1 MYLLIDAGNSRLKI
15 ACHDGERWLLRSAI
29 EAPASLLS
37 SLPAGF
43 LPRHCVVAN
52 VAGEPLGEA
61 LRLPLAKLGC
71 SVEWLSASTDRAG
84 LRCAYTDPRR
94 LGADRWAAAIGAWQR
109 VQGECLVVSAGTAT
123 TIDLLRLPGE
133 FSGGSI
139 LPGLGLMLDSLAEHT
154 AALPRGTE
162 ILSAE
167 ALAATATDTLAAI
180 STGCLHAQLGAIERL
195 YARLAP
201 GSPILVAGGYANAL
215 LPHLGER
222 ASAAPWLVME
232 GLLHLAREAHSSGGA
247 WRPAPASR

>member
-29 EAPASLLS
+29 DAPAALPS

-43 LPRHCVVAN
+43 RPQHCVVAN
-52 VAGEPLGEA
+52 VAGAPLAEA

-71 SVEWLSASTDRAG
+71 SVEWLSASGERAG

-94 LGADRWAAAIGAWQR
+94 LGADRWAAAIGAWQQ
-109 VQGECLVVSAGTAT
+109 VKGECLVVSAGTAT

-133 FSGGSI
+133 FSGGCI
-139 LPGLGLMLDSLAEHT
+139 LPGLGLMLDSLAERT

-162 ILSAE
+162 LLSTG
-167 ALAATATDTLAAI
+167 ALAATPTDTLAAI
-180 STGCLHAQLGAIERL
+180 SAGCLHAQLGAIERL

-201 GSPILVAGGYANAL
+201 ESPILVAGGHADAL
-215 LPHLGER
+215 LPHLGPR

-232 GLLHLAREAHSSGGA
+232 GLLQLAREAHPSGGA
-247 WRPAPASR
+247 WKPAPGSR